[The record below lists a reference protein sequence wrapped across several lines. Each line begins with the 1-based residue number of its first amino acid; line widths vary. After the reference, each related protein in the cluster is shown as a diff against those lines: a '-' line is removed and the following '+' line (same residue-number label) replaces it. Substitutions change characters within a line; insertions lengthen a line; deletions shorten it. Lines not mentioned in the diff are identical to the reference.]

1 MTTSDKIFAG
11 NVPALYQK
19 FMVPMIFEPY
29 ARDTAERV
37 RQGNPKDVLEIA
49 TGTGVVT
56 RAMAAVLGPDVRI
69 TATDLNQPML
79 DVAAEKQ
86 GADSRITWRQ
96 ADGQALPFEDQSFD
110 TVVCQFGMM
119 FFPDKIKGYREARR
133 VLRPGGRYIIAV
145 WDRVDTNEF
154 ISNVDTTLKARFP
167 ADPPLFMERTPH
179 GYWNLEV
186 IESELKAAGFVSVHA
201 ETINHRSRAAS
212 ALDATTGYCAGSPLA
227 GEIEARAPGQLASI
241 IQDVAEALAK
251 QFGRGPIE
259 GRVCAHILTS
269 TK

>member
-1 MTTSDKIFAG
+1 MTTSDKVFAG
-11 NVPALYQK
+11 SVPALYQK

-37 RQGNPKDVLEIA
+37 RQSNAKDILEIA
-49 TGTGVVT
+49 AGTGVVT

-79 DVAAEKQ
+79 DVAAEAQ
-86 GADSRITWRQ
+86 GADSRITWKQ
-96 ADGQALPFEDQSFD
+96 ADGQMLPFEDQSFD
-110 TVVCQFGMM
+110 AVVCQFGMM
-119 FFPDKIKGYREARR
+119 FFPDRIKGYREAQR
-133 VLRPGGRYIIAV
+133 VLRPGGKHIIAV

-154 ISNVDTTLKARFP
+154 IANVNQTLKARFP

-179 GYWNLEV
+179 GYWNLEA
-186 IESELKAAGFVSVHA
+186 IERELKAAGFAAVQA
-201 ETINHRSRAAS
+201 ETIDHRSHSAS
-212 ALDATTGYCAGSPLA
+212 ARDATTGYCAGSPLA
-227 GEIEARAPGQLASI
+227 GEIEARAPGQLASVI
-241 IQDVAEALAK
+241 EDVAEALAK

-259 GRVCAHILTS
+259 GRIRAHILTS